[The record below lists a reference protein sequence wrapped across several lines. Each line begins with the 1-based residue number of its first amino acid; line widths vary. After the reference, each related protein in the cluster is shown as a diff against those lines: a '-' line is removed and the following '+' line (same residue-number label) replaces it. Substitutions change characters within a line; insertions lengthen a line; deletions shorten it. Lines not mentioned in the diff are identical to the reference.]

1 MDDLCQSRSRF
12 DSSNW
17 ASVWEEMKR
26 GNRVVEIPGLRL
38 SHSKTAHRV
47 MPLADSLD
55 SLYDLCETRRTVGVS
70 EKAIGRMHAMYF
82 SICPLRNPALLIKG
96 RSGLVSKESAD
107 TTDGEQCR
115 LAPRSRRRLM
125 RYVSEHGFNS
135 HSSPPSSFSSMRDQ
149 ERQQGA
155 MRIIIIEHTSPQP
168 LLALGNPPV
177 PLE

>member
-1 MDDLCQSRSRF
+1 MLIEDSRSRF

-47 MPLADSLD
+47 MPLADSL
-55 SLYDLCETRRTVGVS
+55 YDLCETRRTVGVS
-70 EKAIGRMHAMYF
+70 EKAIGRMYAMYF

-107 TTDGEQCR
+107 ATDVEQ
-115 LAPRSRRRLM
+115 
-125 RYVSEHGFNS
+125 
-135 HSSPPSSFSSMRDQ
+135 
-149 ERQQGA
+149 
-155 MRIIIIEHTSPQP
+155 
-168 LLALGNPPV
+168 
-177 PLE
+177 